1 MRQWLVNSSLETLL
15 NSKQPCKKSMF
26 VIERKHY
33 SIYSKA
39 KFVQDNLIANPQLIM
54 LMIFRGIQNIKSS
67 QLSFLHS
74 SLYWNYLVRCMIHL
88 FKAKGFGVSIYFLLS
103 SWVQKVLKQENSRI
117 EKKNTFSKKSSFFE
131 KNPQRGTGFSDMDD
145 GMWLVSTFFK
155 IEYWNF

>member
-1 MRQWLVNSSLETLL
+1 
-15 NSKQPCKKSMF
+15 MF

-117 EKKNTFSKKSSFFE
+117 EKKYFLKKMVTFRKKSTKGNRILRYGCRNVTHFRVFQDRILKLS
-131 KNPQRGTGFSDMDD
+131 G
-145 GMWLVSTFFK
+145 
-155 IEYWNF
+155 